1 MAASAVAARPPTS
14 TAPTTTGNKKK
25 IGGGAPIKFTIDCS
39 RPVADE
45 IFDIAAFDT
54 FLHDRFKVDG
64 KSGNLGTSVEIRRER
79 DRIIVSAAP
88 GVSFSKRYLKYLT
101 KKYLKK
107 NQLRDWLHVI
117 ASDKFSYQLR
127 YFNIEQEDQ
136 ETGTADEKD
145 EE

>member
-1 MAASAVAARPPTS
+1 MAATAVAARPTTNVPTI
-14 TAPTTTGNKKK
+14 NKKK
-25 IGGGAPIKFTIDCS
+25 STGGAPLKFTIDCS

-64 KSGNLGTSVEIRRER
+64 KSGNLGTSVEIRREK
-79 DRIIVSAAP
+79 DRIIVSAAS

-117 ASDKFSYQLR
+117 ASDKFTYQLR
-127 YFNIEQEDQ
+127 YFNIDQ
-136 ETGTADEKD
+136 EEEEEAGNADEND

>member
-1 MAASAVAARPPTS
+1 MAAATVAVNNRSTPVLKEKGAAPL
-14 TAPTTTGNKKK
+14 
-25 IGGGAPIKFTIDCS
+25 KFTIDCS

-45 IFDIAAFDT
+45 IFDIAAFNT

-64 KSGNLGTSVEIRRER
+64 KAGNLGTSLEIRREK
-79 DRIIVSAAP
+79 DRIIISAAQ
-88 GVSFSKRYLKYLT
+88 GVNFSKRYLKYLT

-117 ASDKFSYQLR
+117 ASDKTSYELR
-127 YFNIEQEDQ
+127 YFNIDQ
-136 ETGTADEKD
+136 DESEGTADEKD

>member
-1 MAASAVAARPPTS
+1 MAASAVAARPATNPTPS
-14 TAPTTTGNKKK
+14 IPNKKK
-25 IGGGAPIKFTIDCS
+25 IGGGAPLKFTIDCS

-64 KSGNLGTSVEIRRER
+64 KSGNLGTSVEIRREK

-88 GVSFSKRYLKYLT
+88 GVAFSKRYLKYLT

-127 YFNIEQEDQ
+127 YFNIDQEEQEA
-136 ETGTADEKD
+136 GTADEND